1 MPSAPRTRPRFR
13 ARVLIGA
20 GLLSALA
27 MASPSAAAVFQ
38 CPAGDVACLIW
49 AIEAS
54 NWTPEPNTL
63 LLAAGTY
70 TLTAIQNWYDGAN
83 GLPPLTSVLTI
94 VGAGAQSTLIA
105 RATGSP
111 GFRFLYVTEGGV
123 LTLSGLTLQGGVAD
137 DGGGA
142 LVNSGTLTLTNS
154 ILAMNTA
161 YYGGGLLNYGIASLG
176 NSTLRGN
183 GAFDGGG
190 LLSDGGTVTLTNT
203 TIADNAAELEGG
215 GLFNLA
221 GTLVATSSTLAR
233 NQAQLGG
240 GGLKN
245 AGGLAVVTNTTI
257 ADNHTLQP
265 NTTGGGINN
274 SVSSSPFAPPTG
286 TVVLQNT
293 ILALNTAGSAVGS
306 DCSGAFTGISVTS
319 LGNNLIGTLSG
330 CPVALRSGDRTG
342 DPGLGAFT
350 DDGSP
355 GHGYFPLTPNSPAID
370 AANPAACPATDQL
383 GQPRVGVCEIGAIE
397 FQPPGSMPAAA
408 LGRGP

>member
-1 MPSAPRTRPRFR
+1 
-13 ARVLIGA
+13 VLLGA

-27 MASPSAAAVFQ
+27 LAYPSAAAVFQ
-38 CPAGDVACLIW
+38 CPSGDVACLIW

-70 TLTAIQNWYDGAN
+70 TLTAIQSWYDGAN

-94 VGAGAQSTLIA
+94 VGAGAQSTIIA

-111 GFRFLYVTEGGV
+111 GFCFMYATEGGV
-123 LTLSGLTLQGGVAD
+123 LTLSGLTLQGSAAD
-137 DGGGA
+137 DVGGA
-142 LVNSGTLTLTNS
+142 LVNSGTLTLMDS
-154 ILAMNTA
+154 ILATNSA
-161 YYGGGLLNYGIASLG
+161 YYGGGLLNYGIAYLV

-190 LLSDGGTVTLTNT
+190 LLTDGGTVTLVNT

-215 GLFNLA
+215 GLFNPG
-221 GTLVATSSTLAR
+221 GTLVSTSSTLAR

-245 AGGLAVVTNTTI
+245 VAAIAILTNTTI
-257 ADNHTLQP
+257 ADNHALQP
-265 NTTGGGINN
+265 NTTGGGIN
-274 SVSSSPFAPPTG
+274 SSSSSAPFGPPTG
-286 TVVLQNT
+286 ATVLQNT
-293 ILALNTAGSAVGS
+293 ILALNTAGSAVGG
-306 DCSGAFTGISVTS
+306 DCSGAFMGVSLTS
-319 LGNNLIGTLSG
+319 LGNNIIGTLSG
-330 CPVALRSGDRTG
+330 CLVTLRSGDRMG

-370 AANPAACPATDQL
+370 AGNPAACPATDQL
-383 GQPRVGVCEIGAIE
+383 GQPRVGICDIGAIE